1 MKRNFTPL
9 TALIFILLAA
19 VGSANAGD
27 CMKLCDGSFWRKN
40 PTLADV
46 KAEIAKGADIH
57 DDIAGYTPLHFAAKE
72 STPEIIQYLED
83 QGAKLEAKT
92 RGDTTVPGGHTPL
105 HHAITGWDVAR
116 VKAMTKAGADIDS
129 RIGMG
134 MTALKNIISFYYR
147 ISAL

>member
-40 PTLADV
+40 PTLANV

-72 STPEIIQYLED
+72 STPEIIQYLKD

-105 HHAITGWDVAR
+105 HHAITGWDIAR
-116 VKAMTKAGADIDS
+116 VKAN
-129 RIGMG
+129 
-134 MTALKNIISFYYR
+134 L
-147 ISAL
+147 L

>member
-27 CMKLCDGSFWRKN
+27 CMKLCDGSVWRKN

-57 DDIAGYTPLHFAAKE
+57 DDIAGYTPLHFAEGQRPVNLIRPDNRLYRTA
-72 STPEIIQYLED
+72 THDRL
-83 QGAKLEAKT
+83 
-92 RGDTTVPGGHTPL
+92 R
-105 HHAITGWDVAR
+105 AIDG
-116 VKAMTKAGADIDS
+116 KI
-129 RIGMG
+129 
-134 MTALKNIISFYYR
+134 NIAPPIMH
-147 ISAL
+147 

>member
-40 PTLADV
+40 PTLADL

-57 DDIAGYTPLHFAAKE
+57 DDIAGYTPLHFAARE
-72 STPEIIQYLED
+72 STPDKSQPSITQQQPKKTSEIWR
-83 QGAKLEAKT
+83 
-92 RGDTTVPGGHTPL
+92 RG
-105 HHAITGWDVAR
+105 R
-116 VKAMTKAGADIDS
+116 DS
-129 RIGMG
+129 NPRKEFPPSTI
-134 MTALKNIISFYYR
+134 
-147 ISAL
+147 